1 MCFDCSRARQGRDL
15 EKQGHKKSRLRR
27 KRTDKTDTGQ
37 AIGQLDSMADSSK
50 TQATSGDAVVAVGS
64 AGGAPFEA
72 AGSDTDIGTG
82 SRTQEEK
89 EIIQQLS
96 LKLLQQTEVTNS
108 LQQRIAESNRQL
120 SQQKQ
125 LLLQARKEKHDADL
139 EVTRLSTEV
148 ESITQEL
155 FEQAN
160 SQVRE
165 ANVGAYNIRQ
175 MNERLSN
182 TIKEKDTTIEILQSE
197 LTKLKNVISEMEAG
211 SQSAEDLVSRTQGND
226 LPALSAQQTA
236 QEDSKLPTCA
246 AFASKALSQLNQ
258 KQIYTPIY
266 NQLRFDLPAYT
277 LFSESLLP
285 HASLASSSAASELAA
300 HLHRPS
306 VSASSSSSSVA
317 TFDIKTTKFFLKLID
332 ELDEDLRLEK
342 APSLQTFKLRWNRKT
357 FLLELIDKLVTIEP
371 LSAATEVWKRQT
383 LQKYVPVTTPSTPKI
398 PLPDSTSSDSSLPV
412 LSRHATSATP
422 TTSSYDPTLFKLASN
437 AATPASKP
445 EGVAPLALVAPCGL
459 CGEKRRDMNFSRLY
473 HIRISSPSS
482 SSTTS
487 TTTSTTTV
495 QNSSLSDSPTKAD
508 YPLCINCANKYR
520 AVVELLKFVSAIHP
534 SNVKEGEEFDDYL
547 RTTWAKIV
555 ELKARV
561 WFAVN
566 IGIWSDKE
574 TYGLVYGWQ
583 NDWFTDHVIPE
594 SKVVKNRENE
604 DSPREQEAKTSTID
618 NNNDATTPDA
628 NSVAKGWN
636 GWSGVIAKPVGHK
649 NVDVGVGVGV
659 DSGSGPNADASRTR
673 NFSNVTDRDVSPVTT
688 ETEVEAKDTD
698 EDELTFQDA
707 SDGRKT
713 PAAAAVAA
721 TTVLCKPVVAP
732 EKDAHNPQETE

>member
-1 MCFDCSRARQGRDL
+1 
-15 EKQGHKKSRLRR
+15 
-27 KRTDKTDTGQ
+27 
-37 AIGQLDSMADSSK
+37 MAETSK
-50 TQATSGDAVVAVGS
+50 MQVTSAEAVAAATAATAAAVTPA
-64 AGGAPFEA
+64 EA
-72 AGSDTDIGTG
+72 AGPDTDAGTAA
-82 SRTQEEK
+82 RTPEEK

-96 LKLLQQTEVTNS
+96 LKLMQQTELTNS
-108 LQQRIAESNRQL
+108 LQHRIAESNRQL
-120 SQQKQ
+120 NQQKQ
-125 LLLQARKEKHDADL
+125 LLVQARKEKHDADL

-148 ESITQEL
+148 ENITQEL

-197 LTKLKNVISEMEAG
+197 LTKLKNVISEMEAVN
-211 SQSAEDLVSRTQGND
+211 QSTDDLVSKTNESEF
-226 LPALSAQQTA
+226 PALSAQQTS
-236 QEDSKLPTCA
+236 QEESKLPTCA
-246 AFASKALSQLNQ
+246 TFASKALSQLNQ

-266 NQLRFDLPAYT
+266 NQLRFDLPAFT

-285 HASLASSSAASELAA
+285 HASLTSNSAASELAA

-306 VSASSSSSSVA
+306 ISASSSSSSSSVTA
-317 TFDIKTTKFFLKLID
+317 FDIKTTKFFLKLID

-371 LSAATEVWKRQT
+371 LSAATEAWKRQT
-383 LQKYVPVTTPSTPKI
+383 LQKYIPVTTPSTPKI
-398 PLPDSTSSDSSLPV
+398 PPPDSTTSDSSLSA

-437 AATPASKP
+437 AATSTSKP

-473 HIRISSPSS
+473 HIRISSSSS

-487 TTTSTTTV
+487 TTTT
-495 QNSSLSDSPTKAD
+495 QGSSSSESPVKAD

-534 SNVKEGEEFDDYL
+534 NNVKEGDEFDDYV
-547 RTTWAKIV
+547 RSTWAKIV

-574 TYGLVYGWQ
+574 NYGLVYGWQ
-583 NDWFTDHVIPE
+583 NDWFTDHMVHE
-594 SKVVKNRENE
+594 SKAMKKRENE
-604 DSPREQEAKTSTID
+604 DFSNTQEAQAPSPEDTKDADD
-618 NNNDATTPDA
+618 NSA
-628 NSVAKGWN
+628 AKGWN
-636 GWSGVIAKPVGHK
+636 GWSGVIAKPAGDK
-649 NVDVGVGVGV
+649 NVDIGVG
-659 DSGSGPNADASRTR
+659 SGAEISRRR
-673 NFSNVTDRDVSPVTT
+673 NYSNVTDHGVSPVTT
-688 ETEVEAKDTD
+688 ETETEPKDTD

-713 PAAAAVAA
+713 PAAAVPD
-721 TTVLCKPVVAP
+721 TLLSESVVAP
-732 EKDAHNPQETE
+732 EEKAQDPQAPADIE